1 MKRFDI
7 LTLFPGAIEPY
18 LSASILGKARTQGLI
33 STHTWDIRS
42 FAKDAH
48 RTTDDSPYGG
58 GAGMVMK
65 VEPIYHALEA
75 VKAQQPRE
83 KQHIIVLSA
92 RGSMLDV
99 AKAKSLANMDKSITF
114 ICGRYEGI
122 DQRVADHLADEE
134 ISIGSYV
141 LTGGELP
148 ALVTLE
154 AIARFIPGVL
164 GNENSLMEESY
175 TENFL
180 EAPHYTKPETYKDW
194 SVPEVLLSGD
204 HAKIEAWRKEN
215 RTSIE

>member
-175 TENFL
+175 TENFIVTTN
-180 EAPHYTKPETYKDW
+180 YTKPETYKDW
-194 SVPEVLLSGD
+194 SQPEVLLSGD